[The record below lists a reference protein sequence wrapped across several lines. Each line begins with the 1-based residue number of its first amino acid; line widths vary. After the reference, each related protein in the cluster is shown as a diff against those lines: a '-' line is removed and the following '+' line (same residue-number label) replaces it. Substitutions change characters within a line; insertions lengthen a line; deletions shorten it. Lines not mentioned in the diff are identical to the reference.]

1 MVDVTVF
8 RYGHRIAR
16 DKRITTHIALVA
28 RAFGAKKIIIDNRD
42 EGIEEVVEDV
52 NTRFGDDFEIETGVN
67 WKKFIKNW
75 DGLIV
80 HLTMYGENI
89 ADVADEIK
97 KHNKVLA
104 IVGSKKVPGEFYSIA
119 DFNVAIGKQPHSE
132 VAALAL
138 FMHYITDG
146 QWTKHEFYGKFQIMP
161 QKRGKKV
168 VERDY
173 IKMLKDEGC
182 SHEVIDHSLKVQRL
196 AMKIAERIKR
206 NGIKVDMNTVY
217 LASLFHDI
225 GRSRTHGINH
235 IVEGANIARQLGLPE
250 KVVKAIEHHGGAG
263 IDKEDAV
270 KLGLPPKDY
279 TPRTLEE
286 EIVAHADNLTDNGY
300 RSIDEVVKKFEERAG
315 KKAAEKVK
323 NLHKKLSELCGIDVG
338 ELI

>member
-28 RAFGAKKIIIDNRD
+28 RAFGAKKIIVDTKD
-42 EGIEEVVEDV
+42 ESIEEVVKDV
-52 NTRFGDDFEIETGVN
+52 NSRFGDDFEVETGVN
-67 WKKFIKNW
+67 WKKLIKNW

-80 HLTMYGENI
+80 HLTMYGGKIN
-89 ADVADEIK
+89 DVVSEIK
-97 KHNKVLA
+97 KHEKVLA
-104 IVGSKKVPGEFYSIA
+104 IIGSKKVPGDFYSVA
-119 DFNVAIGKQPHSE
+119 DFNVAIGNQPHSE

-146 QWTKHEFYGKFQIMP
+146 KWIDHDFYGKFQILP

-173 IKMLKDEGC
+173 IKMLRDEGC
-182 SHEVIDHSLKVQRL
+182 SQEVIDHSLKVQKL
-196 AMKIAERIKR
+196 AMKIAERIR
-206 NGIKVDMNTVY
+206 NRGIDVDMNTIY

-225 GRSRTHGINH
+225 GRSKTHGITH
-235 IVEGANIARQLGLPE
+235 ITEGVKIARRLGLPE
-250 KVVKAIEHHGGAG
+250 KVVMAIEHHGGAG
-263 IDKEDAV
+263 IEMEDAI

-279 TPRTLEE
+279 TPKSIEE
-286 EIVAHADNLTDNGY
+286 EIVAHADNLTGNGY
-300 RSIDEVVKKFEERAG
+300 RNIDEVVKKFEEKAG
-315 KKAAEKVK
+315 KKAAEKVMK
-323 NLHKKLSELCGIDVG
+323 LHEKLSELCGIDVG

>member
-119 DFNVAIGKQPHSE
+119 DFNVAIGNQPHSE

-146 QWTKHEFYGKFQIMP
+146 KWTKHEFYGKFQIIP

>member
-28 RAFGAKKIIIDNRD
+28 RAFGARKIIIDNRD
-42 EGIEEVVEDV
+42 EGIENVVEDI
-52 NTRFGDDFEIETGVN
+52 NNRFGDDFEIETGVN

-80 HLTMYGENI
+80 HLTMYGESI
-89 ADVADEIK
+89 ADIADEIK
-97 KHNKVLA
+97 KHDKILA

-119 DFNVAIGKQPHSE
+119 DFNVAVGNQPHSE

-146 QWTKHEFYGKFQIMP
+146 EWINHDFYGKFQILP

-168 VERDY
+168 VEKDY
-173 IKMLKDEGC
+173 IKMLRDEGC
-182 SHEVIDHSLKVQRL
+182 SQEVIDHSLKVQHL
-196 AMKIAERIKR
+196 AMKIAERIKS
-206 NGIKVDMNTVY
+206 NGIKVDMNTVH

-235 IVEGANIARQLGLPE
+235 IVEGANIARRLGLPE
-250 KVVKAIEHHGGAG
+250 KVVRAIEHHGGAG
-263 IDKEDAV
+263 IDMEDAA

-286 EIVAHADNLTDNGY
+286 EIVAHADNLTGNGY
-300 RSIDEVVKKFEERAG
+300 RSIDEVVKKFEDRAG

-323 NLHKKLSELCGIDVG
+323 NLHQKLSKLCGIDVG

>member
-119 DFNVAIGKQPHSE
+119 DFNVAIGNQPHSE

-146 QWTKHEFYGKFQIMP
+146 QWTKHEFYGKFQIIP

-263 IDKEDAV
+263 IDKEDAI